1 MKNDNSKTPYDSYLE
16 SLERMRKSLMPLTK
30 TLSEMTLD
38 TSALIGAAGLMSS
51 RMAELWKGY
60 ENVDISKSASAVLKA
75 AYTPFEVSE
84 SYKQSMESFKEIGRQ
99 FSAINMAEEYR
110 RSLDSIQNIAKSL
123 MSVTTIDT
131 ARSIQNL
138 QESMKLFTDSVIAEQ
153 ISQLESIDYSKIFS
167 QTLQKNGT
175 FKDAVDAAYESLQ
188 EEENISENV
197 ELETDFA
204 SEQEIQ
210 DTINDQMNN
219 PVGFQE
225 RVANW
230 AAEKYK
236 KYFIVINFWLLIWG
250 IFIQPYLQ
258 ENLGLPAMT
267 YVESNVKEL
276 PEKGAKIVAQLK
288 ENIEATIIEN
298 TNYYYKVTFTDEDGV
313 QREGYVAKNEKFEN
327 YKRARSRRNGGK
339 VTSRRVIKRSSI
351 VFSLSLTVI
360 PKTGK
365 YLKKSQDFLL
375 LEGQG
380 IFSFS
385 V

>member
-75 AYTPFEVSE
+75 AYTPFEV
-84 SYKQSMESFKEIGRQ
+84 SMESFKEIGRQ

-313 QREGYVAKNEKFEN
+313 QREGYVAKRNLKIIKEPEAEETEEKLPPE
-327 YKRARSRRNGGK
+327 
-339 VTSRRVIKRSSI
+339 
-351 VFSLSLTVI
+351 
-360 PKTGK
+360 
-365 YLKKSQDFLL
+365 
-375 LEGQG
+375 E
-380 IFSFS
+380 
-385 V
+385 

>member
-1 MKNDNSKTPYDSYLE
+1 M
-16 SLERMRKSLMPLTK
+16 
-30 TLSEMTLD
+30 
-38 TSALIGAAGLMSS
+38 
-51 RMAELWKGY
+51 
-60 ENVDISKSASAVLKA
+60 
-75 AYTPFEVSE
+75 
-84 SYKQSMESFKEIGRQ
+84 
-99 FSAINMAEEYR
+99 
-110 RSLDSIQNIAKSL
+110 
-123 MSVTTIDT
+123 
-131 ARSIQNL
+131 
-138 QESMKLFTDSVIAEQ
+138 
-153 ISQLESIDYSKIFS
+153 
-167 QTLQKNGT
+167 
-175 FKDAVDAAYESLQ
+175 
-188 EEENISENV
+188 
-197 ELETDFA
+197 ETDFA

-298 TNYYYKVTFTDEDGV
+298 RRGWWP
-313 QREGYVAKNEKFEN
+313 EGRLCCKEKFEN

-380 IFSFS
+380 IFLS
-385 V
+385 VSEKSVYHLFPTG

>member
-16 SLERMRKSLMPLTK
+16 SLEKIRKSLIPLTK
-30 TLSEMTLD
+30 TLSEMIFD
-38 TSALIGAAGLMSS
+38 TSAFTGAAELMSS
-51 RMAELWKGY
+51 RIAEMVKEY
-60 ENVDISKSASAVLKA
+60 ENVDISKSVSAVLKA
-75 AYTPFEVSE
+75 AYTPFKVSE

-99 FSAINMAEEYR
+99 FSAINIAEESR
-110 RSLDSIQNIAKSL
+110 RSLDSIQNIAKL
-123 MSVTTIDT
+123 LISVSTIDT

-138 QESMKLFTDSVIAEQ
+138 QESMKIFTDSVIAGQ
-153 ISQLESIDYSKIFS
+153 INQLESINYGKIFS

-175 FKDAVDAAYESLQ
+175 FKEAVDAAYESLQ
-188 EEENISENV
+188 EENISENV

-313 QREGYVAKNEKFEN
+313 QREGYVAKRNLKIIKEPEAEETEEKLPPE
-327 YKRARSRRNGGK
+327 
-339 VTSRRVIKRSSI
+339 
-351 VFSLSLTVI
+351 
-360 PKTGK
+360 
-365 YLKKSQDFLL
+365 
-375 LEGQG
+375 E
-380 IFSFS
+380 
-385 V
+385 

>member
-1 MKNDNSKTPYDSYLE
+1 MYGVDRRDALEYLTNTRQ
-16 SLERMRKSLMPLTK
+16 L
-30 TLSEMTLD
+30 
-38 TSALIGAAGLMSS
+38 
-51 RMAELWKGY
+51 
-60 ENVDISKSASAVLKA
+60 
-75 AYTPFEVSE
+75 
-84 SYKQSMESFKEIGRQ
+84 GRQ

-225 RVANW
+225 RVANT
-230 AAEKYK
+230 KN
-236 KYFIVINFWLLIWG
+236 ILL
-250 IFIQPYLQ
+250 
-258 ENLGLPAMT
+258 
-267 YVESNVKEL
+267 
-276 PEKGAKIVAQLK
+276 
-288 ENIEATIIEN
+288 
-298 TNYYYKVTFTDEDGV
+298 
-313 QREGYVAKNEKFEN
+313 
-327 YKRARSRRNGGK
+327 
-339 VTSRRVIKRSSI
+339 
-351 VFSLSLTVI
+351 
-360 PKTGK
+360 
-365 YLKKSQDFLL
+365 
-375 LEGQG
+375 
-380 IFSFS
+380 
-385 V
+385 

>member
-1 MKNDNSKTPYDSYLE
+1 MKNDKSKTPYDSYLE
-16 SLERMRKSLMPLTK
+16 SFEKIRKSLMPLTK
-30 TLSEMTLD
+30 KLYEMPLD
-38 TSALIGAAGLMSS
+38 TSAFTGAAGLMSS
-51 RMAELWKGY
+51 RIAEMWKGY
-60 ENVDISKSASAVLKA
+60 AHVDISKSVSAVLKA
-75 AYTPFEVSE
+75 AYTSFEVSE

-99 FSAINMAEEYR
+99 FSAINMVEEYR

-123 MSVTTIDT
+123 MSVSTIDT

-138 QESMKLFTDSVIAEQ
+138 QESMKIFSNSVIAEQ

-188 EEENISENV
+188 EEQNIQENV

-230 AAEKYK
+230 TAEKYK
-236 KYFIVINFWLLIWG
+236 KYFIVINLWLLIWG
-250 IFIQPYLQ
+250 ISIMPYLQ
-258 ENLGLPAMT
+258 ENVGLPVMT
-267 YVESNVKEL
+267 YVVSNVKEL

-288 ENIEATIIEN
+288 KNIEATIIEN

-313 QREGYVAKNEKFEN
+313 QREGYVAKRNLKIIEEPGTEEKDDDE
-327 YKRARSRRNGGK
+327 
-339 VTSRRVIKRSSI
+339 
-351 VFSLSLTVI
+351 
-360 PKTGK
+360 
-365 YLKKSQDFLL
+365 FLL
-375 LEGQG
+375 EE
-380 IFSFS
+380 
-385 V
+385 

>member
-1 MKNDNSKTPYDSYLE
+1 
-16 SLERMRKSLMPLTK
+16 
-30 TLSEMTLD
+30 
-38 TSALIGAAGLMSS
+38 
-51 RMAELWKGY
+51 
-60 ENVDISKSASAVLKA
+60 
-75 AYTPFEVSE
+75 
-84 SYKQSMESFKEIGRQ
+84 
-99 FSAINMAEEYR
+99 
-110 RSLDSIQNIAKSL
+110 

-230 AAEKYK
+230 AAEK
-236 KYFIVINFWLLIWG
+236 
-250 IFIQPYLQ
+250 
-258 ENLGLPAMT
+258 
-267 YVESNVKEL
+267 
-276 PEKGAKIVAQLK
+276 
-288 ENIEATIIEN
+288 
-298 TNYYYKVTFTDEDGV
+298 
-313 QREGYVAKNEKFEN
+313 
-327 YKRARSRRNGGK
+327 
-339 VTSRRVIKRSSI
+339 
-351 VFSLSLTVI
+351 
-360 PKTGK
+360 
-365 YLKKSQDFLL
+365 
-375 LEGQG
+375 
-380 IFSFS
+380 
-385 V
+385 

>member
-16 SLERMRKSLMPLTK
+16 SFEKIRKSLMPLAK

-38 TSALIGAAGLMSS
+38 TSAFTGVAGLMSN
-51 RMAELWKGY
+51 RIAEMWKGY

-99 FSAINMAEEYR
+99 FSAINIAEEYR

-131 ARSIQNL
+131 ARSIQNI
-138 QESMKLFTDSVIAEQ
+138 QESMKIFADSVIAEQ

-188 EEENISENV
+188 EENIQENA

-258 ENLGLPAMT
+258 ENVGLPVMT
-267 YVESNVKEL
+267 YVVSNVKEL

-298 TNYYYKVTFTDEDGV
+298 TNYYYKVTFTDENGI
-313 QREGYVAKNEKFEN
+313 QREGYVAK
-327 YKRARSRRNGGK
+327 RNLK
-339 VTSRRVIKRSSI
+339 IIEEPEIEETEEE
-351 VFSLSLTVI
+351 SLT
-360 PKTGK
+360 
-365 YLKKSQDFLL
+365 
-375 LEGQG
+375 EE
-380 IFSFS
+380 
-385 V
+385 

>member
-16 SLERMRKSLMPLTK
+16 SFEKIRKSLMPLTK

-38 TSALIGAAGLMSS
+38 TSALTGAAGLMSS

-75 AYTPFEVSE
+75 AYTPFDVSE
-84 SYKQSMESFKEIGRQ
+84 SCKQSMESFKEIGRQ

-110 RSLDSIQNIAKSL
+110 RSLDSLQNIAKSL

-153 ISQLESIDYSKIFS
+153 ISQLESIDYGKIFS

-188 EEENISENV
+188 EENIQENV

-210 DTINDQMNN
+210 DTINDQVNN

-267 YVESNVKEL
+267 YVVSNVKEL

-298 TNYYYKVTFTDEDGV
+298 TNYYYKVTFTDENGV
-313 QREGYVAKNEKFEN
+313 QREGYVAKRNLKIIKEPETEEKDED
-327 YKRARSRRNGGK
+327 K
-339 VTSRRVIKRSSI
+339 
-351 VFSLSLTVI
+351 FSL
-360 PKTGK
+360 
-365 YLKKSQDFLL
+365 
-375 LEGQG
+375 EE
-380 IFSFS
+380 
-385 V
+385 

>member
-153 ISQLESIDYSKIFS
+153 ISQLESIDYGKIFS

-175 FKDAVDAAYESLQ
+175 FKDAVDAVYESLQ
-188 EEENISENV
+188 EENIQENV

-210 DTINDQMNN
+210 DTINDQVNN

-313 QREGYVAKNEKFEN
+313 QREGYVAKRNLKIIKEPEAEETEEKLPPE
-327 YKRARSRRNGGK
+327 
-339 VTSRRVIKRSSI
+339 
-351 VFSLSLTVI
+351 
-360 PKTGK
+360 
-365 YLKKSQDFLL
+365 
-375 LEGQG
+375 E
-380 IFSFS
+380 
-385 V
+385 

>member
-16 SLERMRKSLMPLTK
+16 SFEKIRKTLMPLTK

-38 TSALIGAAGLMSS
+38 TSALTGAAGLMSS

-84 SYKQSMESFKEIGRQ
+84 SCKQSMESFKEIGRQ

-110 RSLDSIQNIAKSL
+110 RSLDSLQNIAKSL
-123 MSVTTIDT
+123 MSVSTIDT
-131 ARSIQNL
+131 TRSIQNL
-138 QESMKLFTDSVIAEQ
+138 QESMKIFTDSVIAEQ

-188 EEENISENV
+188 EEENTPENV

-258 ENLGLPAMT
+258 ENVGLPAMT

-298 TNYYYKVTFTDEDGV
+298 TNYYYKVTFTDEDGA
-313 QREGYVAKNEKFEN
+313 QREGYVAKRNLKIIKEPETEEKDEDE
-327 YKRARSRRNGGK
+327 
-339 VTSRRVIKRSSI
+339 
-351 VFSLSLTVI
+351 FSL
-360 PKTGK
+360 
-365 YLKKSQDFLL
+365 
-375 LEGQG
+375 EE
-380 IFSFS
+380 
-385 V
+385 

>member
-16 SLERMRKSLMPLTK
+16 SFEKIRKTLIPLTK

-38 TSALIGAAGLMSS
+38 TSALTGAAGLMSS

-75 AYTPFEVSE
+75 AYTPFDVSE

-131 ARSIQNL
+131 ARSIQNI
-138 QESMKLFTDSVIAEQ
+138 QESMKIFADSVIAEQ

-188 EEENISENV
+188 EEDIQENV

-219 PVGFQE
+219 PIGFQE

-258 ENLGLPAMT
+258 ENVGLPVMT
-267 YVESNVKEL
+267 YVVSNVKEL

-298 TNYYYKVTFTDEDGV
+298 TNYYYKVTFTDENGV
-313 QREGYVAKNEKFEN
+313 QREGYVAKRNLKIIEEPETEEKDEDE
-327 YKRARSRRNGGK
+327 
-339 VTSRRVIKRSSI
+339 
-351 VFSLSLTVI
+351 FSL
-360 PKTGK
+360 
-365 YLKKSQDFLL
+365 
-375 LEGQG
+375 EE
-380 IFSFS
+380 
-385 V
+385 

>member
-1 MKNDNSKTPYDSYLE
+1 MKNENSKTPYDSYLE
-16 SLERMRKSLMPLTK
+16 SFEKIRKSLMPLTK
-30 TLSEMTLD
+30 TLSEMILD
-38 TSALIGAAGLMSS
+38 TSALTGAAGLMSS

-60 ENVDISKSASAVLKA
+60 ENIDISKSASAVLKA

-99 FSAINMAEEYR
+99 FSVINMAEEYR

-123 MSVTTIDT
+123 MSVSTIDT
-131 ARSIQNL
+131 TRSIQNL
-138 QESMKLFTDSVIAEQ
+138 QESMKIFTDSVIAEQ
-153 ISQLESIDYSKIFS
+153 ISQLESIDYGKIFS

-175 FKDAVDAAYESLQ
+175 LKDAVDAAYESLQ
-188 EEENISENV
+188 EENIQENV

-258 ENLGLPAMT
+258 ENVGLPVMT
-267 YVESNVKEL
+267 YVVSNVKEL
-276 PEKGAKIVAQLK
+276 PKKGAKIVAQLK

-298 TNYYYKVTFTDEDGV
+298 TNYYYKVTFTDENGI
-313 QREGYVAKNEKFEN
+313 QREGYVAKRNLKIIEEQGTEEKDEDE
-327 YKRARSRRNGGK
+327 
-339 VTSRRVIKRSSI
+339 
-351 VFSLSLTVI
+351 FSL
-360 PKTGK
+360 
-365 YLKKSQDFLL
+365 
-375 LEGQG
+375 EE
-380 IFSFS
+380 
-385 V
+385 

>member
-75 AYTPFEVSE
+75 VYTPFEVSE

-123 MSVTTIDT
+123 MSVTTIET

-188 EEENISENV
+188 EENIQENV

-258 ENLGLPAMT
+258 ENVGLPVMT
-267 YVESNVKEL
+267 YVVSNVKEL

-298 TNYYYKVTFTDEDGV
+298 TNYYYKVTFTDENGV
-313 QREGYVAKNEKFEN
+313 QREGYVAKRNLKIIEEPETEEKDEDE
-327 YKRARSRRNGGK
+327 
-339 VTSRRVIKRSSI
+339 
-351 VFSLSLTVI
+351 FSL
-360 PKTGK
+360 
-365 YLKKSQDFLL
+365 
-375 LEGQG
+375 EE
-380 IFSFS
+380 
-385 V
+385 

>member
-16 SLERMRKSLMPLTK
+16 SFEKIRKSLMPLTK

-38 TSALIGAAGLMSS
+38 TSALTGAAGLMSS

-60 ENVDISKSASAVLKA
+60 ENIDISKSASAVLKA

-123 MSVTTIDT
+123 MSVSTIDT
-131 ARSIQNL
+131 TRSIQNL
-138 QESMKLFTDSVIAEQ
+138 QESMKIFTDSVIAEQ
-153 ISQLESIDYSKIFS
+153 ISQLESIDYGKIFS

-175 FKDAVDAAYESLQ
+175 LKDAVDAAYESLQ
-188 EEENISENV
+188 EENIQENV

-258 ENLGLPAMT
+258 ENVGLPVMT
-267 YVESNVKEL
+267 YVVSNVKEL

-298 TNYYYKVTFTDEDGV
+298 TNYYYKVTFTDENGI
-313 QREGYVAKNEKFEN
+313 QREGYVAKRNLKIIEELGIEEKDEDE
-327 YKRARSRRNGGK
+327 
-339 VTSRRVIKRSSI
+339 
-351 VFSLSLTVI
+351 FSL
-360 PKTGK
+360 
-365 YLKKSQDFLL
+365 
-375 LEGQG
+375 EE
-380 IFSFS
+380 
-385 V
+385 

>member
-1 MKNDNSKTPYDSYLE
+1 MKNDNSKTPYGSYLE
-16 SLERMRKSLMPLTK
+16 SFEKIRKSLMPLTK

-38 TSALIGAAGLMSS
+38 TSALTGAAGLMSS

-230 AAEKYK
+230 AEEKRK
-236 KYFIVINFWLLIWG
+236 KYYIVVVLCRIIFD
-250 IFIQPYLQ
+250 IFIISSLQ
-258 ENLGLPAMT
+258 NWGLTVTTKIA
-267 YVESNVKEL
+267 SNVKEL
-276 PEKGAKIVAQLK
+276 PEKGAEVICQLK
-288 ENIEATIIEN
+288 ENFEATIIEN
-298 TNYYYKVTFTDEDGV
+298 TNYYYKVTFADEDGV
-313 QREGYVAKNEKFEN
+313 QREGYVAKRNLKIIEEPETEETEKEPTSSSNE
-327 YKRARSRRNGGK
+327 
-339 VTSRRVIKRSSI
+339 
-351 VFSLSLTVI
+351 
-360 PKTGK
+360 
-365 YLKKSQDFLL
+365 
-375 LEGQG
+375 
-380 IFSFS
+380 
-385 V
+385 

>member
-16 SLERMRKSLMPLTK
+16 SFEKIRKSLMPLTK

-38 TSALIGAAGLMSS
+38 TSALTGAAGLMSS

-60 ENVDISKSASAVLKA
+60 ENIDISKSASAVLKA

-123 MSVTTIDT
+123 MSVSTIDT
-131 ARSIQNL
+131 TRSIQNL
-138 QESMKLFTDSVIAEQ
+138 QESMKIFTDSVIAEQ
-153 ISQLESIDYSKIFS
+153 ISQLESIDYGKIFS

-175 FKDAVDAAYESLQ
+175 LKDAVDAAYESLQ
-188 EEENISENV
+188 EENIQENV

-230 AAEKYK
+230 AEEKYK

-258 ENLGLPAMT
+258 ENVGLPVMT
-267 YVESNVKEL
+267 YVVSNVKEL

-298 TNYYYKVTFTDEDGV
+298 TNYYYKVTFTDENGI
-313 QREGYVAKNEKFEN
+313 QREGYVAKRNLKIIEELGIEEKDEDE
-327 YKRARSRRNGGK
+327 
-339 VTSRRVIKRSSI
+339 
-351 VFSLSLTVI
+351 FSL
-360 PKTGK
+360 
-365 YLKKSQDFLL
+365 
-375 LEGQG
+375 EE
-380 IFSFS
+380 
-385 V
+385 

>member
-175 FKDAVDAAYESLQ
+175 FKEAVDAAYESLQ
-188 EEENISENV
+188 EENISENV

-236 KYFIVINFWLLIWG
+236 KYFIVINFWLLTWG

-258 ENLGLPAMT
+258 ENVGLPVMT
-267 YVESNVKEL
+267 YVASDVKEL

-313 QREGYVAKNEKFEN
+313 QREGYVAKRNLKIIKEPEAEETEEKLPPE
-327 YKRARSRRNGGK
+327 
-339 VTSRRVIKRSSI
+339 
-351 VFSLSLTVI
+351 
-360 PKTGK
+360 
-365 YLKKSQDFLL
+365 
-375 LEGQG
+375 E
-380 IFSFS
+380 
-385 V
+385 

>member
-1 MKNDNSKTPYDSYLE
+1 MLIDEMKKEFGQMKFDVVIGNPPYNKGMDLDFVDLGYKISNKYTVMITPAKWQTTADDYSGCASKN
-16 SLERMRKSLMPLTK
+16 
-30 TLSEMTLD
+30 
-38 TSALIGAAGLMSS
+38 I
-51 RMAELWKGY
+51 
-60 ENVDISKSASAVLKA
+60 N
-75 AYTPFEVSE
+75 
-84 SYKQSMESFKEIGRQ
+84 YKQFREM
-99 FSAINMAEEYR
+99 YVPH
-110 RSLDSIQNIAKSL
+110 IQNIAKSL

-313 QREGYVAKNEKFEN
+313 QREGYVAKRNLKIIKEPEAEETEEKLPPE
-327 YKRARSRRNGGK
+327 
-339 VTSRRVIKRSSI
+339 
-351 VFSLSLTVI
+351 
-360 PKTGK
+360 
-365 YLKKSQDFLL
+365 
-375 LEGQG
+375 E
-380 IFSFS
+380 
-385 V
+385 

>member
-167 QTLQKNGT
+167 Q
-175 FKDAVDAAYESLQ
+175 
-188 EEENISENV
+188 
-197 ELETDFA
+197 
-204 SEQEIQ
+204 

-313 QREGYVAKNEKFEN
+313 QREGYVAKRNLKIIKEPEAEETEEKLPPE
-327 YKRARSRRNGGK
+327 
-339 VTSRRVIKRSSI
+339 
-351 VFSLSLTVI
+351 
-360 PKTGK
+360 
-365 YLKKSQDFLL
+365 
-375 LEGQG
+375 E
-380 IFSFS
+380 
-385 V
+385 

>member
-267 YVESNVKEL
+267 NVKEL

-313 QREGYVAKNEKFEN
+313 QREGYVAKRNLKIIKEPEAEETEEKLPPE
-327 YKRARSRRNGGK
+327 
-339 VTSRRVIKRSSI
+339 
-351 VFSLSLTVI
+351 
-360 PKTGK
+360 
-365 YLKKSQDFLL
+365 
-375 LEGQG
+375 E
-380 IFSFS
+380 
-385 V
+385 